1 MAFEISEINGESMI
15 KQKHICRCGNTVE
28 NLTSYFHKVEGM
40 RVTVCDKCAE
50 RYGLTDTNVYSR
62 EEYKNLKEEQ
72 KKTPD
77 AINN

>member
-1 MAFEISEINGESMI
+1 MI
-15 KQKHICRCGNTVE
+15 KKVLICRCGSTGE
-28 NLTSYFHKVEGM
+28 SMTSYFHKVEGM

-50 RYGLTDTNVYSR
+50 RYGLTDKETWTNT
-62 EEYKNLKEEQ
+62 NFTDLKDEQ

>member
-1 MAFEISEINGESMI
+1 MI
-15 KQKHICRCGNTVE
+15 KKVLICRCGTTVKSMK
-28 NLTSYFHKVEGM
+28 SYFHKTEGM

-50 RYGLTDTNVYSR
+50 RYGLINKETYSSTDYTD
-62 EEYKNLKEEQ
+62 LKDEQ

>member
-1 MAFEISEINGESMI
+1 M
-15 KQKHICRCGNTVE
+15 
-28 NLTSYFHKVEGM
+28 TSYFHKVEGM

-50 RYGLTDTNVYSR
+50 RYGLTDKETWTNT
-62 EEYKNLKEEQ
+62 NFTDLKDEQ